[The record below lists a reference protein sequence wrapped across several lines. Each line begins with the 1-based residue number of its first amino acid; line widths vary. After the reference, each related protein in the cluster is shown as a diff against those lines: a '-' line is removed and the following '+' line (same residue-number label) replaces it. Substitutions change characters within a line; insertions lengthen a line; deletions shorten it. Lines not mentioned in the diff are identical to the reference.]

1 MSSCSE
7 IWPGIRGQPC
17 ASVWQVRKHLSG
29 RGRSVAQ
36 CCFKLTALERQGN
49 LSDREIASTHQFT
62 VVEKTVVRGTW
73 GHLDPRPQVLNEELV
88 PGKWLLLAVENF
100 GSTWGK
106 CLPRCPHF
114 IFPDPRGTNSQIR
127 NPVSNLPERF
137 RVSFRVPCERMVV
150 SLSITCPLHLS
161 GSPCTGCVDGS

>member
-1 MSSCSE
+1 MFSCSE

-62 VVEKTVVRGTW
+62 VVEKTVVRGAW
-73 GHLDPRPQVLNEELV
+73 GHLDPRPRVLNEELV

-114 IFPDPRGTNSQIR
+114 IFPIHVGPILKSEPQFQIYQKDFEYHSEFLV
-127 NPVSNLPERF
+127 NVW
-137 RVSFRVPCERMVV
+137 
-150 SLSITCPLHLS
+150 
-161 GSPCTGCVDGS
+161 